1 MFYISAI
8 IAITGAVG
16 YQYLIKRIPATINP
30 IVSVIAMYL
39 AVLVISIILLPF
51 FPSEGGIKQHIRQ
64 VNWIQVALA
73 VSVIMIEM
81 GYLLMY
87 RNGWALSTGNVTTG
101 VFVNI
106 ILVGLGVTLLGEHI
120 SLINSIGIVL
130 SILGV
135 AMISYRS

>member
-73 VSVIMIEM
+73 VSVIMIEL